1 MTGKTDMVPVLDLP
15 SHLSQPSQSENVPIF
30 DRGTRCYFAPEN
42 HDLGANPGKEKRNS
56 QSHCASRPL
65 PAVLPPVGRRVAS
78 WGGGGVRIPPAYL
91 GACWG
96 AFRCAESEAGE
107 RGGVVDAPPRS
118 LLPTV
123 RAVAPFHQRRRRRG
137 FSAGS
142 GVENR
147 NDPAITGKA
156 AGSRQNFKEENE
168 MTNNKEK
175 YAFWL
180 TPEATKMIEINAPL
194 ANCGSQSEFVEKA
207 VRFYDGYLKVQN
219 AGAFL
224 PHAVAD
230 VLEGSLGVFE
240 NRMAKMLFNLAVEHN
255 ITNHLLAADV
265 DMAREEYNKLRG
277 GSVREVTS
285 TRGTISLR
293 DVIQECYYD

>member
-1 MTGKTDMVPVLDLP
+1 MYRFLAEVHDAISFRKITILEQTQGRKRGIHSPTAPRARCPPCCRLWAAVWPRGAEVGYGYP
-15 SHLSQPSQSENVPIF
+15 QPIWVRVGELF
-30 DRGTRCYFAPEN
+30 GTPKAKQEK
-42 HDLGANPGKEKRNS
+42 GA
-56 QSHCASRPL
+56 
-65 PAVLPPVGRRVAS
+65 AS
-78 WGGGGVRIPPAYL
+78 WTP
-91 GACWG
+91 
-96 AFRCAESEAGE
+96 
-107 RGGVVDAPPRS
+107 PPRS

-137 FSAGS
+137 FSAGG

-156 AGSRQNFKEENE
+156 AGSRQNFKKENE

-180 TPEATKMIEINAPL
+180 TPEAKKMIEINAPL

-219 AGAFL
+219 ACAFL

-230 VLEGSLGVFE
+230 VLEGTLGVFA
-240 NRMAKMLFNLAVEHN
+240 NRMAKLLFNLTVEHN

-265 DMAREEYNKLRG
+265 DMTRDEYNKLRG

-293 DVIQECYYD
+293 DVISDSQE